1 MHQTVRE
8 FFRPGG
14 PTARSVFRMS
24 SDDDANLGI
33 AITCIRYLMLCATNP
48 SLSDPPESASWTSDH
63 FEACVRYLHERP
75 FIKYALSYLEE
86 HLHKCRQATRI
97 SGLISQIRKQLT
109 SGPTSCIL
117 EAWFL
122 QDWRQADPTEKEQ
135 RDSKEFRKRLL
146 HTATRMEY
154 SQVVDV
160 LLIAGAE
167 VEACLDGK
175 TPLMVSAEIGDRET
189 AGVLLDNGASMMAR
203 ENNGQTALHLAA
215 REGHKTVVGLLVDR
229 GADKEAKDN
238 KGQTALHLAAV
249 NGHEGNA
256 RLLLDQSAEI
266 DARDTE
272 GQTALHLAASSGR
285 DSVLAL
291 LLDQGADMEGTD
303 TYGWQAL
310 HTAIWNGHGGTVTF
324 LVEALSADKEAN
336 DHYKW
341 TALHVAAICGR
352 NIMVEMI
359 VQNLG
364 ANKDAKDQIGWTAL
378 HFVAALGLKGTVQT
392 LIKILGVNKNAK
404 NKKGEA
410 ALDLALK

>member
-24 SDDDANLGI
+24 SDGDANLGI

-63 FEACVRYLHERP
+63 FEACVGYLHERP
-75 FIKYALSYLEE
+75 FIKYALSHLEE

-97 SGLISQIRKQLT
+97 SGLISQVREQLT
-109 SGPTSCIL
+109 CGPTSCIL
-117 EAWFL
+117 QSWFP
-122 QDWRQADPTEKEQ
+122 QEWGQAVTTEKEQ
-135 RDSKEFRKRLL
+135 RDSKEFRRRLL
-146 HTATRMEY
+146 HTATRMKC

-167 VEACLDGK
+167 VEACLYGK
-175 TPLMVSAEIGDRET
+175 TPLMVSAELGDQET
-189 AGVLLDNGASMMAR
+189 ARVLLDNGASMTAKD
-203 ENNGQTALHLAA
+203 NNGQTALHLAA
-215 REGHKTVVGLLVDR
+215 REGHNNVVGLLIDW
-229 GADKEAKDN
+229 GADKEAADN

-249 NGHEGNA
+249 NGHEINA
-256 RLLLDQSAEI
+256 RLLLDRGAEI
-266 DARDTE
+266 EARDNE
-272 GQTALHLAASSGR
+272 GRTVLHLVASSGR

-291 LLDQGADMEGTD
+291 LLDRGADMKGKD
-303 TYGWQAL
+303 IYGWRAL
-310 HTAIWNGHGGTVTF
+310 HTAVWSGHGGTVKLF
-324 LVEALSADKEAN
+324 VEALSADKEAQ
-336 DHYKW
+336 DHCGW
-341 TALHVAAICGR
+341 TALHVAAVCGR
-352 NIMVEMI
+352 NTLVKMI

-364 ANKDAKDQIGWTAL
+364 ANKDAKDGIGWTAL

-404 NKKGEA
+404 NNEGKE
-410 ALDLALK
+410 ALDLARE